1 MNDLIMEPVNAY
13 VSEKYLRETYESL
26 TKEQL
31 INILMEYHN
40 TFLKIEKILK
50 RC

>member
-1 MNDLIMEPVNAY
+1 MEPVNAY

-31 INILMEYHN
+31 INILMECYK
-40 TFLKIEKILK
+40 TFLKIEKFTKTAI
-50 RC
+50 R